1 MLLLSAISTTSG
13 KEANMQDVKITF
25 RVRVSDDES
34 RVIIANPT
42 TTDSISLS
50 VFMGIIRSLADFQ
63 EEWNKEHKQK
73 GICQNTNG

>member
-1 MLLLSAISTTSG
+1 
-13 KEANMQDVKITF
+13 MQDVKITF
-25 RVRVSDDES
+25 RVRVYDDES
-34 RVIIANPT
+34 RVIITEPT
-42 TTDSISLS
+42 MTDSISLS